1 MFSFHIL
8 SPNPLNPISER
19 KGQKLPRLFP
29 VLVFLPFSK
38 YFILFHPLP
47 YHPFPHTHS
56 TPFLL
61 PLFLPK
67 NWAEFPFWCLV
78 CVCVCVQYSRQLFI
92 PLHLAF
98 LVSVALFFVV
108 VHYFNSHC
116 TINFQPTVCTRI
128 FNFLLF
134 TLHFTSSIPHHC
146 SVFCN
151 RFFPPFSHP
160 MRPNS
165 LYTFFCALFFHHPL
179 YIFYLLLHFYSSALM
194 RYLFPFV
201 CPFPHRHHTFSPI
214 SFVLDIRLVKHF
226 VAGF

>member
-78 CVCVCVQYSRQLFI
+78 CVCVCVQYSRQLFT

-98 LVSVALFFVV
+98 LVSVALFL
-108 VHYFNSHC
+108 
-116 TINFQPTVCTRI
+116 
-128 FNFLLF
+128 LLF
-134 TLHFTSSIPHHC
+134 TTLTLIVQSTFNQLFVHE
-146 SVFCN
+146 
-151 RFFPPFSHP
+151 FS
-160 MRPNS
+160 
-165 LYTFFCALFFHHPL
+165 TFFYSPFTLHLLFLTTALFSAIDFFRHFLTQCVPILCIHFSALVFFHHPL
-179 YIFYLLLHFYSSALM
+179 YIFYLFLHFYSSTLM

-214 SFVLDIRLVKHF
+214 SCVLGIRLVKHF